1 MIKINLLR
9 DPFTQAQAARKSDA
23 NEPAPVINIPGA
35 KSAGNKKQSSAGA
48 ILLFLIFASLGGLYY
63 YWLDREVTKEQERN
77 VELTAQKKELEP
89 YFQLEQQ
96 YREQRESLRKKEQI
110 LTKLKKQQQFPVY
123 FLIELANSIPD
134 NVWLVRVNN
143 KGNKV
148 EIRGESLSED
158 AIYQFR
164 DNLASRPQW
173 FNNVN
178 FPGATRRDRRLELSI
193 NFDLMNPV

>member
-9 DPFTQAQAARKSDA
+9 DPFTQAQSARKSDVS
-23 NEPAPVINIPGA
+23 EPAINMPGA
-35 KSAGNKKQSSAGA
+35 KSVYNKKQSSVGV
-48 ILLFLIFASLGGLYY
+48 ILLFLIFGSLGGLYY
-63 YWLDREVTKEQERN
+63 YWLDREIVKEQELN
-77 VELTAQKKELEP
+77 VELTAKKKELEP

-96 YREQRESLRKKEQI
+96 FREQRESLRKKEQI

-134 NVWLVRVNN
+134 NVWLVRINN

-158 AIYQFR
+158 AIYKFR
-164 DNLASRPQW
+164 DNLASRSQW

-178 FPGATRRDRRLELSI
+178 FPGAVRRDRRLEFSI
-193 NFDLMNPV
+193 NFDLMNPA